1 MIHLTKDSLAWH
13 EDPAHFLTRRRS
25 FLKVGFLGGLGLSLG
40 ELLRMES
47 ARADQKFYE
56 SKEGKAKSVIHI
68 TLGGGMAAQ
77 ESWDPKPEAP
87 LEYRGPLGVVKSSLT
102 GVVLSENLPNMAK
115 VLDKVTLLRS
125 MTGKEADHGRATY
138 TMFTGYRQ
146 SPAIKHPSLG
156 SVVSHEFG
164 PREGLPAYVGVP
176 DAKIEGGTGYLSA
189 KFGPFGVG
197 SDPANNKNFK
207 VRDLT
212 MPVGMDDARFER
224 RKNLRVAVEDHLKQM
239 ETKSD
244 MIEAMDEFYQQ
255 AYTMVSS
262 PKAREAFDMTKESSA
277 TIEKYGITQPGQRC
291 LLARRLV
298 EAGVRVVTVAYD
310 GWDHHSGIADA
321 NKKMM
326 PALDQALA
334 ALISDLDERGLLD
347 STMVMVTSE
356 FGRTPKINATAGRDH
371 FARVWSAMIAGGG
384 ITRGNVYGST
394 DATATEPESDAVR
407 VEDLMTTVYNQ
418 LGINADKELMA
429 PGPRPIE
436 IVDGGEVIKAI
447 VA

>member
-1 MIHLTKDSLAWH
+1 MNPLNKDTLTWN

-25 FLKVGFLGGLGLSLG
+25 FLQVGFLGGLGLSLG
-40 ELLRMES
+40 GLLRMES

-68 TLGGGMAAQ
+68 TLSGGMSAQ

-87 LEYRGPLGVVKSSLT
+87 LEYRGPLGVVKTSIP
-102 GVVLSENLPNMAK
+102 GVVLSENLPCMAK
-115 VLDKVTLLRS
+115 VLDKVTVLRS

-146 SPAIKHPSLG
+146 SPAVKHPSLG
-156 SVVSHEFG
+156 SVVSHEYG
-164 PREGLPAYVGVP
+164 PRNGLPAYVGVP
-176 DAKIEGGTGYLSA
+176 DARIEGGTGYLSA
-189 KFGPFGVG
+189 KYGPFGVG
-197 SDPANNKNFK
+197 SDPAGGNFK

-212 MPVGMDDARFER
+212 MPSGMDDQRFER
-224 RKNLRVAVEDHLKQM
+224 RKNLRVAVEDHLRQL

-255 AYTMVSS
+255 AYTMISS
-262 PKAREAFDMTKESSA
+262 PKAREAFDMTKEKP
-277 TIEKYGITQPGQRC
+277 EMVQKYGVNQAGQRC

-310 GWDHHSGIADA
+310 GWDHHAGIADA

-334 ALISDLDERGLLD
+334 ALVSDLDERGLLD
-347 STMVMVTSE
+347 STIVMVTSE

-384 ITRGNVYGST
+384 ITRGNVYGTT

-418 LGINADKELMA
+418 MGINADKELLA

-436 IVDGGEVIKAI
+436 IVDGGEIIKGI
-447 VA
+447 IS

>member
-1 MIHLTKDSLAWH
+1 MNHLNKDILTWH

-56 SKEGKAKSVIHI
+56 SKEGKAKSIIHI

-87 LEYRGPLGVVKSSLT
+87 LEYRGPLGVVKTALP
-102 GVVLSENLPNMAK
+102 GVVLSENLPCMAK

-146 SPAIKHPSLG
+146 SPAVKHPSLG

-164 PREGLPAYVGVP
+164 PRDGLPAYVGVP
-176 DAKIEGGTGYLSA
+176 DAKIEGGTGHLSA
-189 KFGPFGVG
+189 KYGAFGVG
-197 SDPANNKNFK
+197 SDPAGGKNFK

-212 MPVGMDDARFER
+212 MPQGMDEKRFDR
-224 RKNLRVAVEDHLKQM
+224 RKSLRVAVEDHLRQM
-239 ETKSD
+239 DTRSD

-262 PKAREAFDMTKESSA
+262 PKAREAFDMNKESAA
-277 TIEKYGITQPGQRC
+277 TVEKYGINQAGQRC

-326 PALDQALA
+326 PALDQAVA

-347 STMVMVTSE
+347 STMIMVTSE
-356 FGRTPKINATAGRDH
+356 FGRTPKINGTAGRDH

-394 DATATEPESDAVR
+394 DATATEPETDPVK
-407 VEDLMTTVYNQ
+407 VEDLMTTVYHQ

-436 IVDGGEVIKAI
+436 IVDGGEVIKGI